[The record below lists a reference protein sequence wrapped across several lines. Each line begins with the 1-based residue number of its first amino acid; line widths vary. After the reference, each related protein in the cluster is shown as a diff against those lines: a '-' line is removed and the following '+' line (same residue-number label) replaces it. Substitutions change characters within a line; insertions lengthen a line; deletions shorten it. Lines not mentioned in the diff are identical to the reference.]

1 MGAVCFRTNDRLGE
15 VHAFIERAQID
26 SVPFFDVSGTA
37 NRLNSLLRENVLSV
51 DKDERRIL
59 AERLLGVLEA
69 RKSEADAD
77 DFSRMAWLAL
87 NIGQKAR
94 AEQFVDLG
102 LAGDP
107 MNQHCLSLQERLRR

>member
-1 MGAVCFRTNDRLGE
+1 MGAICFRTNDRLGE
-15 VHAFIERAQID
+15 VHASIERAQID
-26 SVPFFDVSGTA
+26 LVPFYDVSGTA
-37 NRLNSLLRENVLSV
+37 NRLNSLLRENALSV

-94 AEQFVDLG
+94 AKEFVDLG

-107 MNQHCLSLQERLRR
+107 TNQHCLSLQERLQR